1 MALGGEDNFTGK
13 LRLPLPETFSGNPA
27 DWEEWSWNFKAY
39 ISMFEVGAVTL
50 MDQAEVRTPAQGDF
64 TDVDLTVIL
73 ETGDPDQEA
82 TANRVLF
89 SRKLHYLISQ
99 LVKDSAKLVVRQNED
114 ANGFETWR
122 RLYKK
127 FSLPGATR
135 STALL
140 TQLLDFKFNP
150 ATFEQDF
157 NVWETIK
164 SRYERQAGQLL
175 PDGVLVATLLNKTT
189 GALQQHL
196 RLNAQTLATYA
207 QVREVILEYHRSRLL
222 MNPVAQTSA
231 NATFAGGASAPM
243 DIGAL
248 AAALWKGKGKG
259 KGKKGKGKGKG
270 KGKKGKGKGK
280 GKDLSKSQGKGS
292 GSQHWN
298 FMMKGKGKGKGK
310 SKGATST
317 TVCWSCGKTGHFA
330 SNCPT

>member
-1 MALGGEDNFTGK
+1 MAIGGEGDFAGK

-39 ISMFEVGAVTL
+39 ISMFETGAVTL
-50 MDQAEVRTPAQGDF
+50 MDRAELRADAFLDEHLQVTLDTG
-64 TDVDLTVIL
+64 DVDA
-73 ETGDPDQEA
+73 EQ

-89 SRKLHYLISQ
+89 SRKLHYLLSQ
-99 LVKDSAKLVVRQNED
+99 LVKDSAKLIVRQNED
-114 ANGFETWR
+114 SNGFETWR
-122 RLYKK
+122 RLYQK

-135 STALL
+135 STSLL

-164 SRYERQAGQLL
+164 TRYERQSDQPL

-196 RLNAQTLATYA
+196 RLNARTLQTYA

-259 KGKKGKGKGKG
+259 KEKKGKGQGRKRKRKRKGLFEVIRKRRSTLELYHERQR
-270 KGKKGKGKGK
+270 KRKKTA
-280 GKDLSKSQGKGS
+280 
-292 GSQHWN
+292 N
-298 FMMKGKGKGKGK
+298 F
-310 SKGATST
+310 
-317 TVCWSCGKTGHFA
+317 
-330 SNCPT
+330 